1 MCRLRQ
7 SCLSSICAGL
17 GNRECPAGDVSL
29 VGNERGARGIAEI
42 GAGRDCR
49 GDQQSRVPRNRRVMI
64 EDLLGA
70 GAHA

>member
-1 MCRLRQ
+1 L
-7 SCLSSICAGL
+7 
-17 GNRECPAGDVSL
+17 AGD
-29 VGNERGARGIAEI
+29 ERGARGIVEI

-49 GDQQSRVPRNRRVMI
+49 GDRQSRVPRNRRVMI